1 MSMEN
6 VNRIYEDIY
15 LAYLLAGNIKNQRHS
30 VTAITIVLYVLDKC
44 RLLITRYFL
53 RNFLTFLITPS
64 YPKLTCIFC
73 PN

>member
-15 LAYLLAGNIKNQRHS
+15 LAYLLARNIKNQRHS
-30 VTAITIVLYVLDKC
+30 VTAITKV
-44 RLLITRYFL
+44 TRYFL
-53 RNFLTFLITPS
+53 RNFLTFLMTPS
-64 YPKLTCIFC
+64 YPKITCIFC